1 MTVHAD
7 VAAVGDFV
15 VVMVAILAD
24 ADYWVVY
31 WVVYWVG
38 DLVVM
43 AAGVDEALGAAVALA
58 AAAAFVAAL
67 SPAQVVLV
75 VKKSTVALA
84 AVFVL
89 AEADLAW
96 L

>member
-1 MTVHAD
+1 MHAD

-15 VVMVAILAD
+15 VVGVAFLAD
-24 ADYWVVY
+24 SDY

-43 AAGVDEALGAAVALA
+43 AAGVDEALDGAVAL

>member
-1 MTVHAD
+1 MHAG

-15 VVMVAILAD
+15 VEVVAFLAD
-24 ADYWVVY
+24 SDYL
-31 WVVYWVG
+31 VVYWVG

-43 AAGVDEALGAAVALA
+43 AAGVDGALDGVV
-58 AAAAFVAAL
+58 AAAFAAAL
-67 SPAQVVLV
+67 SPARAVLV

-84 AVFVL
+84 GVFVL

-96 L
+96 V